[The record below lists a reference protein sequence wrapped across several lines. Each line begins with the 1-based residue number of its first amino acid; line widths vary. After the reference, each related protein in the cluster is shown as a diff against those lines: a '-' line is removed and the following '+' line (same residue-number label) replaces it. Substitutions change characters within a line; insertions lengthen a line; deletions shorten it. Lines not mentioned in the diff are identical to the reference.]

1 MLSSATILVLSI
13 LIVLSCCIAETYTQ
27 KPGPFMIQVTSDE
40 AVGLDYV
47 ADPYPMDNFNAYD
60 VDLYVGNNHVKD
72 STYPYGIEIQDY
84 GRPINIDL
92 LSSIIKYFPTWNGFF
107 TSWETPTVGGKP
119 GIIGIIEKGG
129 ADKNGM
135 SVFPGFVAAYSPDGY
150 DNQGSIIVIID
161 AVADVKN
168 FTEDKAMFE
177 DFVKNIKI
185 LKTG

>member
-1 MLSSATILVLSI
+1 MMRIWLILVMAMLGMIISTCTAI
-13 LIVLSCCIAETYTQ
+13 TFTQ
-27 KPGPFMIQVTSDE
+27 KTGPFTIQVTSDE

-72 STYPYGIEIQDY
+72 STYPWEIEIQDY

-92 LSSIIKYFPTWNGFF
+92 QSSIIKYDPSWNEFY

-129 ADKNGM
+129 ADKN
-135 SVFPGFVAAYSPDGY
+135 VFPGFVAAYSPDGY
-150 DNQGSIIVIID
+150 GNQGTIIVIID
-161 AVADVKN
+161 AVANVKN
-168 FTEDKAMFE
+168 FTEDKKMFE
-177 DFVKNIKI
+177 NVVKDIRVF
-185 LKTG
+185 KTG